1 LLCLGFETDEQTIE
15 SCRQCDSRQPFDAD
29 FSFFLNFVFCRFLN
43 HFFCLFRALPL
54 CLRAFSDESKRHTE
68 ALSAKDGMVVY
79 KYNEG
84 HFVDRR
90 EKEGIFAKKYGYL
103 ISEINNG

>member
-1 LLCLGFETDEQTIE
+1 
-15 SCRQCDSRQPFDAD
+15 
-29 FSFFLNFVFCRFLN
+29 
-43 HFFCLFRALPL
+43 
-54 CLRAFSDESKRHTE
+54 
-68 ALSAKDGMVVY
+68 MVVY